1 MSHSLDLNLKSK
13 NPFKLYPIFSK
24 TAESTP
30 EDTFKWR
37 LPRRNRS
44 TSSVRLVP
52 IRSEN
57 NVSNKK
63 KKTSNIAA
71 KNSTTNSKVE
81 TKKPEVIKSKE
92 PEIECKAGSRKPE
105 PENIAKDDIDEG
117 FASNRSNSSSASP
130 EETKRKKV
138 PKLIVSEISEKE
150 RIELVE
156 AFSEEAIKKQ
166 AKDVAKST
174 LILVLEELN
183 EEEGVNIELFSV

>member
-1 MSHSLDLNLKSK
+1 MAENRRFM
-13 NPFKLYPIFSK
+13 NFFTIFSK
-24 TAESTP
+24 TSESTP

-92 PEIECKAGSRKPE
+92 PEIEFKAGSRKPE
-105 PENIAKDDIDEG
+105 QENIAKDDIDEG

-150 RIELVE
+150 RIELE
-156 AFSEEAIKKQ
+156 AFSEEAMKKQ
-166 AKDVAKST
+166 AKDVVKST

>member
-1 MSHSLDLNLKSK
+1 M
-13 NPFKLYPIFSK
+13 
-24 TAESTP
+24 
-30 EDTFKWR
+30 
-37 LPRRNRS
+37 PRRNRS

-52 IRSEN
+52 IGSEN

-92 PEIECKAGSRKPE
+92 PEIESKTGSREPEIESKAGSRE
-105 PENIAKDDIDEG
+105 AEQENIAKDDIDEG

-150 RIELVE
+150 RIELE

-174 LILVLEELN
+174 LILVLKELN

>member
-1 MSHSLDLNLKSK
+1 MH
-13 NPFKLYPIFSK
+13 PIFSK
-24 TAESTP
+24 TSESTP

-52 IRSEN
+52 IRSETN
-57 NVSNKK
+57 VVSNKK
-63 KKTSNIAA
+63 KKTSNIAT

-92 PEIECKAGSRKPE
+92 PEIEYEAGSRKPE

-150 RIELVE
+150 RIELE
-156 AFSEEAIKKQ
+156 AFSEEAITKQ

>member
-1 MSHSLDLNLKSK
+1 M
-13 NPFKLYPIFSK
+13 YPIFSK
-24 TAESTP
+24 TSESTP

-52 IRSEN
+52 IGSEN

-63 KKTSNIAA
+63 KKTSNIVA

-92 PEIECKAGSRKPE
+92 PEIEFKAGSREPE
-105 PENIAKDDIDEG
+105 QENIAKDDIDEG

-150 RIELVE
+150 RIELE

-174 LILVLEELN
+174 LILVLKELN